1 MELVPS
7 TWNPLRAPPCAASA
21 PSRPGRGAG
30 GHGLPLRGWGL
41 GVSVSAV
48 ALQRQFRR
56 SRDAR
61 AARNAEKAEK
71 KSLGSCTFE
80 VFSMIL
86 RKWICKMM
94 LERKQIQ
101 PELLTILSV
110 SYRSPSNPSNHSLF
124 DICLLSSLCSHASST
139 RSKNTNA
146 ANSDSWKRN
155 QTNYLS
161 DSFMRELL
169 QTLASPS
176 IQIDPTRGIQI
187 QSKWSTQFKSVKTSL
202 VRSFGLV
209 AVHWIS
215 NETTMQ
221 RCVSLVSRSSGLVK
235 LLALSNQQ
243 RCQIL

>member
-1 MELVPS
+1 MYVPAVYHTSSAHHIFSIFHGAQQPFFCPSKKSPTELSLRCDMPWS
-7 TWNPLRAPPCAASA
+7 SSLPWNPLRAPPCAASA

-48 ALQRQFRR
+48 ALQRQSRR

-169 QTLASPS
+169 QTLASPTS
-176 IQIDPTRGIQI
+176 IRRAEFR
-187 QSKWSTQFKSVKTSL
+187 SKVSDLLNSSL
-202 VRSFGLV
+202 WKP
-209 AVHWIS
+209 H
-215 NETTMQ
+215 
-221 RCVSLVSRSSGLVK
+221 
-235 LLALSNQQ
+235 
-243 RCQIL
+243 